1 MDPIQRVRGL
11 FTDMDLDQDLC
22 HGPHFVSHR
31 KIERHKSGNISKL
44 IDPLKKKKKILVSA

>member
-11 FTDMDLDQDLC
+11 FTDMDLDLDLC

-31 KIERHKSGNISKL
+31 KIERHKSGNIRKLMDPFSK
-44 IDPLKKKKKILVSA
+44 KFLVSA